1 MKFNTAERINL
12 ISICR
17 AWAAEVKTDFVSMK
31 VMKDFMGVLGFEQEE
46 IDRLK
51 FEVKPTG
58 TSWNRSEDKEKEIKT
73 VDRVK
78 EIVKEE
84 LAKYDKEKQLNF
96 LKHFS
101 LCEKF
106 NYEPQE
112 EPEEE
117 TKIDKKVEKK

>member
-1 MKFNTAERINL
+1 MKFITAERINL
-12 ISICR
+12 IAICR

-31 VMKDFMGVLGFEQEE
+31 VMKDFMSALGFDQEE
-46 IDRLK
+46 IDRLQ

-58 TSWNRSEDKEKEIKT
+58 TSWNRQEDKPKEFKV

-78 EIVKEE
+78 EIIRQE
-84 LAKYDKEKQLNF
+84 LGKYDKESQLNY

-106 NYEPQE
+106 GYEPQE
-112 EPEEE
+112 ESKL
-117 TKIDKKVEKK
+117 KIAESKVIEF